1 MLGAYDPR
9 PIVERGDN
17 IDGDGPA
24 DAADLPRGGV
34 GAFLRFEQR
43 GLWRPERLRDLSA
56 PSGAVRSYF
65 PERGRVFRLP
75 CFRLRGASVVRYGQ
89 SAARALG
96 RAGEGGRGGT
106 GEVVLPVHPVERA
119 RYAAALAGV
128 GAEDLAAEGPRL
140 WATPT
145 SSTRTLVM
153 WPEDRPQAMSFVKLS
168 LTCRELGDRALTRTR
183 VARSVGLSGLVGRE
197 RERLPESIEFFPEW
211 GGLVPRALPDGGV
224 IFRAIPQ
231 EVLEGRVIPAPL
243 FALMGGSEGHPPLLR
258 ELMER
263 MGCGARD
270 ALEGALLARF
280 ARLWVDLVF
289 DFGLI
294 LEAHAQ
300 NLLLALSPDEVP
312 LGCFYYRDFEG
323 LTVDW
328 ALRRAKGLAAE
339 ELPGAGE
346 WFATY
351 ETWGYPL
358 YQLVS
363 VKLLTSLFDYL
374 ELVLGELESAL
385 LEWQVA
391 GGVAGPRVR
400 SGELTG
406 LFSGY
411 VRGAIADKF
420 GIREGAQYDARRH
433 LKRFVKFLM
442 RVRREVL
449 RAGGEAA

>member
-1 MLGAYDPR
+1 M
-9 PIVERGDN
+9 ERRNG
-17 IDGDGPA
+17 IEDGVAAG
-24 DAADLPRGGV
+24 AADLPSGGV
-34 GAFLRFEQR
+34 GAFLRFEQH
-43 GLWRPERLRDLSA
+43 GLWRPERLRDLRA
-56 PSGAVRSYF
+56 PPGAMRSYF

-75 CFRLRGASVVRYGQ
+75 CFRLGGASVVRYGP
-89 SAARALG
+89 SAAGTLGGGDAGG
-96 RAGEGGRGGT
+96 RAGT
-106 GEVVLPVHPVERA
+106 GEVVLPVHPMEHA
-119 RYAAALAGV
+119 RYAAALADG
-128 GAEDLAAEGPRL
+128 GATESPAEGPRL

-145 SSTRTLVM
+145 SSTRTVLV
-153 WPEDRPQAMSFVKLS
+153 WPEERPDELSFVKLS
-168 LTCRELGDRALTRTR
+168 LVSRELGDRALTRTR

-258 ELMER
+258 QLMER
-263 MGCGARD
+263 MGRGARD
-270 ALEGALLARF
+270 AVEGALLAQF
-280 ARLWVDLVF
+280 ARLWVELVF

-300 NLLLALSPDEVP
+300 NLLLALSVEEVP
-312 LGCFYYRDFEG
+312 LGRFYYRDFEG

-328 ALRRAKGLAAE
+328 TMRRAKGLAAQ
-339 ELPGAGE
+339 ELPGASE

-385 LEWQVA
+385 LEWQVV

-420 GIREGAQYDARRH
+420 AIREGAQYDVRRH

-442 RVRREVL
+442 RVRREVV
-449 RAGGEAA
+449 RAGGQAA

>member
-1 MLGAYDPR
+1 M
-9 PIVERGDN
+9 ERGDK
-17 IDGDGPA
+17 IEDEGETG
-24 DAADLPRGGV
+24 AADLPQGGV

-43 GLWRPERLRDLSA
+43 GLLRPERLRDLSA
-56 PSGAVRSYF
+56 SSGAVRSYF

-75 CFRLRGASVVRYGQ
+75 CFRLTSASVMRYGP

-96 RAGEGGRGGT
+96 CGGEGGRTGT
-106 GEVVLPVHPVERA
+106 GEVVLPVHPLEHA
-119 RYAAALAGV
+119 RYAVALAGV
-128 GAEDLAAEGPRL
+128 GATDSPAEVPRL

-145 SSTRTLVM
+145 SSTRTLLM

-197 RERLPESIEFFPEW
+197 RERLPEAIGFFPEW
-211 GGLVPRALPDGGV
+211 GGVVPRALPDGGV

-231 EVLEGRVIPAPL
+231 EVLAGRVIPAPL

-258 ELMER
+258 QLMER
-263 MGCGARD
+263 MGRGARD
-270 ALEGALLARF
+270 AVEGALLARF

-300 NLLLALSPDEVP
+300 NLLLALSPEGVP
-312 LGCFYYRDFEG
+312 LGRFYYRDFEG

-328 ALRRAKGLAAE
+328 VLRRAKGLPAG

-346 WFATY
+346 WFPTY

-363 VKLLTSLFDYL
+363 VKLMTSLFDYL

-391 GGVAGPRVR
+391 GGIAGPRVR

-406 LFSGY
+406 RFSGY

-420 GIREGAQYDARRH
+420 GIREGAQYDARQH

-449 RAGGEAA
+449 HAGGDAA